1 MTVKLIK
8 RNQQSESN
16 EKPTRMASAAQWTMT
31 TRSWV
36 DEFKARKAQD
46 NLALAELRKL
56 N

>member
-8 RNQQSESN
+8 RNQKNESN
-16 EKPTRMASAAQWTMT
+16 NKPAQMASAAQWTMT